1 MHKDQPAPASGI
13 PWFGNTILPASPLR
27 PCTILSGSGRPHGG
41 FLRLVRPQLWL
52 QPMPFNWS
60 NPFEERCQFGSL
72 NNASLFD
79 TGGRCG
85 GASLGGQLA
94 ANSLPRSSRFSD
106 ASLSYSPCRFF
117 ETPQKEVSADPASL
131 LVEVAGGTAED
142 VGGKASV
149 DRAVPS

>member
-41 FLRLVRPQLWL
+41 FLRLVWPQLWL

-79 TGGRCG
+79 TGGRYD
-85 GASLGGQLA
+85 GASLGERLA
-94 ANSLPRSSRFSD
+94 ANSLPRSSRFAS
-106 ASLSYSPCRFF
+106 ASLARPPRKVSV
-117 ETPQKEVSADPASL
+117 TPQRDAFADPAPPPG
-131 LVEVAGGTAED
+131 EVAKGTVGG
-142 VGGKASV
+142 VGGKAS
-149 DRAVPS
+149 AVPVIPS